1 KPSAKPAPTPPP
13 SYNELIS
20 APLLAYRSPWE
31 FVAERFHCDETFL
44 RKLNA
49 RLPTHPPA
57 GSVFRVP
64 NVAPFEIEKIP
75 ARDIQPAP
83 DSSISAVIRDLAA
96 LEVYQD
102 KKLVAVMPLSRARP
116 GLRGRGEWKILDAI
130 PRPRLATIQEP
141 RVVQVEQ
148 TGPFYVNPNP
158 TPRPAPAVLAREQ
171 FLPAGPNNP
180 AGVVWINLAKAGS
193 ADPLPFGLHG
203 TSTPSEMFGYE
214 SLGGFR
220 LANWDI
226 LRAASL
232 LPPGTPLQ
240 WTP

>member
-1 KPSAKPAPTPPP
+1 
-13 SYNELIS
+13 
-20 APLLAYRSPWE
+20 
-31 FVAERFHCDETFL
+31 
-44 RKLNA
+44 
-49 RLPTHPPA
+49 
-57 GSVFRVP
+57 
-64 NVAPFEIEKIP
+64 
-75 ARDIQPAP
+75 
-83 DSSISAVIRDLAA
+83 
-96 LEVYQD
+96 
-102 KKLVAVMPLSRARP
+102 MPLSRARP
-116 GLRGRGEWKILDAI
+116 GLRGRGEWKILDAV

-141 RVVQVEQ
+141 RVVREEK

-180 AGVVWINLAKAGS
+180 VGVVWINLAKAGQS
-193 ADPLPFGLHG
+193 EPLPFGLHG